1 MAGRREKAGRQEL
14 SKDIIDLLKTRQT
27 TPETKQRLVDALKK
41 DSGLINA
48 VHKQTV
54 CLCMV

>member
-27 TPETKQRLVDALKK
+27 TPETKQRLVDALEK
-41 DSGLINA
+41 DSGLIND

>member
-27 TPETKQRLVDALKK
+27 TPETKQRLVDALEK
-41 DSGLINA
+41 DRGLIND